1 MIKSIKILSL
11 YIFLLSITSAQE
23 LCPPALVEAL
33 FYDEKIELSWDQ
45 TTSWGDLLF
54 DKCFTDCE
62 LAAQAMV
69 VEHNDENC
77 LDCTGGWFRNTN
89 GEPTNCGE
97 GMYPCEDGGE
107 DTYSAYSPYSY
118 HDSLATQ
125 NEDGTYPYGAVDSR
139 LITTEID
146 LTQYSSAFIE
156 FTEAYTY
163 PEDANDSNMVE
174 VSING
179 GETWDVV
186 YYSDPIEV
194 GEDFWANGI
203 DISEYVGNTIH
214 VAFRYYDSVGY
225 GEAWFVDD
233 IRVWGSYA
241 DPEDPNFDPN
251 LCGTFSHYNIY
262 MDGVEVGSS
271 DTSFF
276 SVENLE
282 NDVEYCFGITAVYE
296 EGESDQSFGVCA
308 SPKGPFQ
315 VNPLSISSEELSSG
329 QYIEHDFII
338 ANFDTTH
345 IDFDISSIELSNV
358 DAAMDILWDDMENY
372 FAIFSDADG
381 LWSVGDSAMASSTY
395 LNIDVPDNGG
405 QFGFYNDDA
414 AGDLPESPA
423 SPMLV
428 SYDFSTSGMYPPFL
442 LFDLFFPNPSGPC
455 ENDGAYADDFL
466 VHVSTDQG
474 ATWTLIDSTL
484 STGYDWFSYMINLH
498 PYLNG
503 STQFRVGFQY
513 TDCGG
518 NWGYGVAVDNIRI
531 KEGDDFTWL
540 TVSPYR
546 GTANV
551 SGTATDSIKVKVG
564 MYGVYDGFSIEDDLL
579 IEGTSRLSIPDE
591 YSITVQLAVG
601 AQVSIDESEI
611 TPFEFALHQNYPNPF
626 NPETKI
632 QFDVAENSHI
642 SIAIFNLAGQK
653 VATLANSTMEVGKYT
668 ITWGGLN
675 DKGTPLPSGMY
686 FYKMNSSSYQSIK
699 KMVLVK

>member
-1 MIKSIKILSL
+1 MIKSIKNFSYSVFFI
-11 YIFLLSITSAQE
+11 SIIVAQE

-54 DKCFTDCE
+54 DECFSDCE
-62 LAAQAMV
+62 LASQAMTV
-69 VEHNDENC
+69 VHNDENC

-89 GEPTNCGE
+89 GETTNCGE

-107 DTYSAYSPYSY
+107 DTYSAYAPYSY
-118 HDSLATQ
+118 HDSLAVQ
-125 NEDGTYPYGAVDSR
+125 NEDGTYPYGPVDSR
-139 LITTEID
+139 LITNEID

-163 PEDANDSNMVE
+163 PQDANDSNMVE
-174 VSING
+174 VSIDG
-179 GETWDVV
+179 GTTWELV

-194 GEDFWANGI
+194 GEDFWEHGI
-203 DISEYVGNTIH
+203 DISDYVGNTIH
-214 VAFRYYDSVGY
+214 VAFRYYDSIGY

-233 IRVWGSYA
+233 IRVWGSNA
-241 DPEDPNFDPN
+241 DPEDPNFNPN
-251 LCGTFSHYNIY
+251 MCGNFSQYNVY
-262 MDGVEVGSS
+262 MDGVQIGTS
-271 DTSFF
+271 DSTEFT
-276 SVENLE
+276 VENLE
-282 NDVEYCFGITAVYE
+282 NDVEYCFTITSSYE
-296 EGESDQSFGVCA
+296 EGESTSSAEVC
-308 SPKGPFQ
+308 STPRGPFQ
-315 VNPLSISSEELSSG
+315 VSPLSISSGELSVG
-329 QYIEHDFII
+329 EYVEYDLTI

-358 DAAMDILWDDMENY
+358 DAAMDVLWDDMENY

-395 LNIDVPDNGG
+395 LNYDVPDNGG

-414 AGDLPESPA
+414 AGDLPEDPA

-428 SYDFSTSGMYPPFL
+428 SYDFYVSGNYPPFL

-455 ENDGAYADDFL
+455 EDEGTYADDFL
-466 VHVSTDQG
+466 VHVSIDQG

-503 STQFRVGFQY
+503 STQFRIGLQY

-546 GTANV
+546 GTADLGGNV
-551 SGTATDSIKVKVG
+551 HDSINVKIG
-564 MYGVYDGFSIEDDLL
+564 MYGVYDGFSIEDELL
-579 IEGTSRLSIPDE
+579 VDGVSRLTVPDE
-591 YSITVQLAVG
+591 YNISVQLAVG
-601 AQVSIDESEI
+601 VQVSLDESEV
-611 TPFEFALHQNYPNPF
+611 TPFEFTLHQNYPNPF

-632 QFDVAENSHI
+632 QYDIAEKSHV
-642 SIAIFNLAGQK
+642 SIEIFNLVGQK
-653 VATLANSTMEVGKYT
+653 VATLANSTMDVGKYT

-675 DKGTPLPSGMY
+675 DKGAPLPSGMY
-686 FYKMNSSSYQSIK
+686 FYEMNSSNYHAIK
-699 KMVLVK
+699 KLVLVK